1 MTSFLV
7 SLKLL
12 LVNPSDVCVENLGK
26 IKESLYELMKE
37 YGLDEDEDNIVSSNP
52 HLPIQMYSLQLV

>member
-1 MTSFLV
+1 
-7 SLKLL
+7 
-12 LVNPSDVCVENLGK
+12 VNPSDVCVENLGK